1 MPLQKLQFRPGVN
14 RETTSY
20 SNEGGWFDCNLV
32 RFRMGVPEKIKGWTK
47 FTDTAV
53 DGLIRGIRTWADF
66 EGDKLIGVGTSKK
79 YYVYK
84 GGSLNNITPIRKT
97 STGLSN
103 PIATT
108 SGSTTATVTDASHG
122 AVLGDFVTLSGASD
136 TGGVTA
142 ANLNKEHEITSITSN
157 NAYTITVASAASSTV
172 SSGGGTVGAVYQ
184 INTGL
189 DTQIVGTGWGA
200 APWNTGAWGDEYL
213 GSDILLGLRL
223 ISHDILRED
232 LIFNIRDEGI
242 YYWDTSAN
250 RSSFASAVHV
260 NSISGADGFAPTN
273 AKQILVSDIDRHV
286 IAFGCTPV
294 EQTLARSGNGEIDPL
309 LIRFSDANDA
319 TIWNPDIGTNSAGD
333 ILLASGNE
341 IVSAVHTRQ
350 ETLVFTD
357 ASLYSMQN
365 IGPPL
370 IFVAAPISGQTTIM
384 GPNSA
389 VAVDGVVFW
398 MGKENFYLYS
408 GSVQKI
414 DCTVRSKVFND
425 FNFRQSAK
433 VFASV
438 NSTYNEVWWFYPS
451 ASSENNDKYVVYNY
465 QEQLWYFGDMPRTA
479 WADRGIYEY
488 PLAASTDGFI
498 YEHERDLNDGST
510 SPASGLNSF
519 IESSQMD
526 IGDGEQFTFV
536 SRVIH
541 DVTFDGS
548 STPNP
553 KMNVVLKSRNFPGA
567 NFTETSTSS
576 VTKTATL
583 PVEQFTEKSDV
594 RLRGRSFAF
603 RYESSE
609 TDVQWR
615 AGSPRVN
622 VRTDGKR

>member
-14 RETTSY
+14 RESTAY

-32 RFRMGVPEKIKGWTK
+32 RFRLGVPEKIGGWTK
-47 FTDTAV
+47 LTNSAA
-53 DGLIRGIRTWADF
+53 DGTIRGLRPWVDF
-66 EGDKLIGVGTSKK
+66 EGEKFVGVGTASK

-84 GGSLNNITPIRKT
+84 GGELNNITPIRRT
-97 STGLSN
+97 ATGLSN
-103 PIATT
+103 PIVTT
-108 SGSTTATVTDASHG
+108 NGSTTVTINDTGHG

-142 ANLNKEHEITSITSN
+142 ANLNKEHQITSITSD
-157 NAYTITVASAASSTV
+157 NAYTITVASAASSGVT
-172 SSGGGTVGAVYQ
+172 GGGTVGAVYQ
-184 INTGL
+184 INVGL

-200 APWNTGAWGDEYL
+200 SPWGTGAWGAEYL
-213 GSDILLGLRL
+213 ASDILLGLRL
-223 ISHDILRED
+223 VSHDILRED

-250 RSSFASAVHV
+250 RTSFAAAVHV
-260 NSISGADGFAPTN
+260 NSITGADGFAPTN

-294 EQTLARSGNGEIDPL
+294 EQTLGAGGNGEIDPL

-319 TIWNPDIGTNSAGD
+319 TTWLPNITTNTAGD
-333 ILLASGNE
+333 IKLGSGNE
-341 IVSAVHTRQ
+341 IVAAVHTRQ

-357 ASLYSMQN
+357 ASLSSMQF
-365 IGPPL
+365 IGQPL
-370 IFVAAPISGQTTIM
+370 TFTITQISGQTTIM

-389 VAVDGVVFW
+389 VAVDGLVFW
-398 MGKENFYLYS
+398 MGKENFYVYS
-408 GSVQKI
+408 GSVQKL
-414 DCTVRSKVFND
+414 DCTVRAKVFND
-425 FNFRQSAK
+425 FNLGQSAK

-451 ASSENNDKYVVYNY
+451 GNSTNNDKYVVYNY
-465 QEQLWYFGDMPRTA
+465 QEQVWYFGDMPRTA
-479 WADRGIYEY
+479 WTDRGIYDY

-498 YEHERDLNDGST
+498 YEHERALNDGST
-510 SPASGLNSF
+510 EPETGLNCF

-536 SRVIH
+536 NRVIH

-548 STPNP
+548 ATPNP
-553 KMNVVLKSRNFPGA
+553 KMNVVLKSRNFPGV
-567 NFTETSTSS
+567 NFTETSTSA
-576 VTKTATL
+576 VTKIATL

-594 RLRGRSFAF
+594 RLRGRSFVL
-603 RYESSE
+603 RYESTE

-615 AGSPRVN
+615 AGSPRVG

>member
-14 RETTSY
+14 RESTSY

-32 RFRMGVPEKIKGWTK
+32 RFRMGVPEKIGGWSK
-47 FTDTAV
+47 FTETAV
-53 DGLIRGIRTWADF
+53 DGLIRGLRPWVDF
-66 EGDKLIGVGTSKK
+66 EGERFIGVATSKK

-84 GGSLNNITPIRKT
+84 GGDLNNITPTRKT
-97 STGLSN
+97 STGLTN
-103 PIATT
+103 PITTT
-108 SGSTTATVTDASHG
+108 SGSTTVTITDTSHG

-142 ANLNKEHEITSITSN
+142 ANLNKEHQITSITSD

-172 SSGGGTVGAVYQ
+172 AAGGGTVGAVYQ
-184 INTGL
+184 INIGL
-189 DTQIVGTGWGA
+189 DTQIIGTGWGA
-200 APWNTGAWGDEYL
+200 SPWNSGAWNAEYL
-213 GSDILLGLRL
+213 DSDILLGLRL
-223 ISHDILRED
+223 VSHDILRED

-250 RSSFASAVHV
+250 RANFTAAVHL
-260 NSISGADGFAPTN
+260 NTISGADGFAPTN

-294 EQTLARSGNGEIDPL
+294 EQTLGNSGNGEIDPL

-319 TIWNPDIGTNSAGD
+319 TTWLPDIGTNTAGD
-333 ILLASGNE
+333 IRMGSGNE
-341 IVSAVHTRQ
+341 IVAAVHTRQ

-357 ASLYSMQN
+357 VSLSSMQF
-365 IGPPL
+365 IGQPL
-370 IFVAAPISGQTTIM
+370 TFAISQISGQTTIM

-389 VAVDGVVFW
+389 VAVDGLVFW

-408 GSVQKI
+408 GSVQKL

-425 FNFRQSAK
+425 FNFRQSTK
-433 VFASV
+433 VTAAV

-451 ASSENNDKYVVYNY
+451 ASSENNDKYVTYNY

-479 WADRGIYEY
+479 WADRGIYDY
-488 PLAASTDGFI
+488 PIAASTDGFL
-498 YEHERDLNDGST
+498 YEHEKALNDGSN
-510 SPASGLNSF
+510 SPATGLNSF

-548 STPNP
+548 STANP

-567 NFTETSTSS
+567 NFTETSTNS

-594 RLRGRSFAF
+594 RLRGRSFVL

>member
-1 MPLQKLQFRPGVN
+1 M
-14 RETTSY
+14 
-20 SNEGGWFDCNLV
+20 
-32 RFRMGVPEKIKGWTK
+32 
-47 FTDTAV
+47 
-53 DGLIRGIRTWADF
+53 
-66 EGDKLIGVGTSKK
+66 
-79 YYVYK
+79 
-84 GGSLNNITPIRKT
+84 
-97 STGLSN
+97 
-103 PIATT
+103 
-108 SGSTTATVTDASHG
+108 
-122 AVLGDFVTLSGASD
+122 
-136 TGGVTA
+136 
-142 ANLNKEHEITSITSN
+142 
-157 NAYTITVASAASSTV
+157 
-172 SSGGGTVGAVYQ
+172 
-184 INTGL
+184 
-189 DTQIVGTGWGA
+189 
-200 APWNTGAWGDEYL
+200 
-213 GSDILLGLRL
+213 
-223 ISHDILRED
+223 
-232 LIFNIRDEGI
+232 
-242 YYWDTSAN
+242 
-250 RSSFASAVHV
+250 
-260 NSISGADGFAPTN
+260 
-273 AKQILVSDIDRHV
+273 
-286 IAFGCTPV
+286 
-294 EQTLARSGNGEIDPL
+294 
-309 LIRFSDANDA
+309 
-319 TIWNPDIGTNSAGD
+319 
-333 ILLASGNE
+333 
-341 IVSAVHTRQ
+341 
-350 ETLVFTD
+350 
-357 ASLYSMQN
+357 
-365 IGPPL
+365 
-370 IFVAAPISGQTTIM
+370 
-384 GPNSA
+384 
-389 VAVDGVVFW
+389 
-398 MGKENFYLYS
+398 
-408 GSVQKI
+408 QKI

-451 ASSENNDKYVVYNY
+451 ASSENNDKYVVFNY

-536 SRVIH
+536 NRVIH

-594 RLRGRSFAF
+594 RLRGRSFVF

-615 AGSPRVN
+615 AGSPRVG

>member
-1 MPLQKLQFRPGVN
+1 MPLQKLQFKPGVN
-14 RETTSY
+14 RESTSY

-32 RFRMGVPEKIKGWTK
+32 RFRMGVPEKVGGWSK

-53 DGLIRGIRTWADF
+53 DGLTRGLRPWVDF
-66 EGDKLIGVGTSKK
+66 EGEKFIGVGTSKK

-84 GGSLNNITPIRKT
+84 GGALNNITPTRKT

-108 SGSTTATVTDASHG
+108 NGSTTVTVTDTSHG
-122 AVLGDFVTLSGASD
+122 AVLGDSVTLSGASD

-142 ANLNKEHEITSITSN
+142 ANLNKEHEIVGITSD

-200 APWNTGAWGDEYL
+200 SPWNTGAWSAEYL
-213 GSDILLGLRL
+213 DSDILLGLRL
-223 ISHDILRED
+223 ISHDVLRED

-250 RSSFASAVHV
+250 RTNFTAAVHL
-260 NSISGADGFAPTN
+260 NTISGADGYAPTN

-294 EQTLARSGNGEIDPL
+294 EQTLAVSGNGKIDPL
-309 LIRFSDANDA
+309 LIRFSDSNDA
-319 TIWNPDIGTNSAGD
+319 TVWLPNIGTNTAGD
-333 ILLASGNE
+333 IKLGSGNE
-341 IVSAVHTRQ
+341 IVAAVHTRQ

-357 ASLYSMQN
+357 ASLSSMQFV
-365 IGPPL
+365 GQPL
-370 IFVAAPISGQTTIM
+370 TFTISQISGQTTIM

-389 VAVDGVVFW
+389 VAVDGLVFW
-398 MGKENFYLYS
+398 MGKENFYIYT
-408 GSVQKI
+408 GSVQKL
-414 DCTVRSKVFND
+414 DCTVRGKVFND
-425 FNFRQSAK
+425 FNLRQSAK
-433 VFASV
+433 VFAAV

-479 WADRGIYEY
+479 WSDRGIYDY
-488 PLAASTDGFI
+488 PIAASTDGFL
-498 YEHERDLNDGST
+498 YEHERDLNDGSA
-510 SPASGLNSF
+510 SPATGLNSF

-548 STPNP
+548 SSQNP
-553 KMNVVLKSRNFPGA
+553 KMNVVLKSRNFPGV
-567 NFTETSTSS
+567 NFTETSTSA

-594 RLRGRSFAF
+594 RLRGRSFVL

-615 AGSPRVN
+615 AGSVRVN